1 MTLDSRRCAAGQL
14 LTTLSLSLLGTLR
27 LELGVLLRRRFSGFA
42 SLDLGRFLGALA
54 LQAVGSDQTLDLGSL
69 MASVRNAGMRE
80 EEEIILRALERFFLP
95 LALRSITRR
104 TVYLR
109 TSSTCL
115 FTPAAFSFLVTPGR
129 GS

>member
-1 MTLDSRRCAAGQL
+1 MTLDSRRGAAGRL
-14 LTTLSLSLLGTLR
+14 LTTLSLSLLGALR

-80 EEEIILRALERFFLP
+80 EEEDIWRALERFFLP
-95 LALRSITRR
+95 LAVRSMTRL
-104 TVYLR
+104 TV
-109 TSSTCL
+109 
-115 FTPAAFSFLVTPGR
+115 
-129 GS
+129 